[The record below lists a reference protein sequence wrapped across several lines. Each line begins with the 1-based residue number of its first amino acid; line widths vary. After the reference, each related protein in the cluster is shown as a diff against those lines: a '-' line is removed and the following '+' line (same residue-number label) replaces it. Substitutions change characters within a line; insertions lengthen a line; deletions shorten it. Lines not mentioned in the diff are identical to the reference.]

1 MKKWLLNILRSFAV
15 LLIISAFLAACTGGA
30 EPAVTTQ
37 ATTEAETE
45 TKVKET
51 VTSANE
57 ESSAEAES
65 LADTAWD
72 AEGDEYSF
80 VFYDDGTG
88 EQYDQWDAI
97 PFAYEWDGENL
108 TISTDWMDI
117 EGHMDEEGN
126 LSMDGFMLVQVD
138 EPSFYPGM
146 NAGGMESEIEG
157 EWVHVSEDIVLTF
170 DGIYTA
176 GYSKPDI
183 FGSGTY
189 SYDGEK
195 VIVSFMNDDDEVEDF
210 EGYLDGD
217 GDLIIDIWGEGGY
230 YVWTDP
236 DSSEVDADITE
247 ILGKWSHSESGEY
260 VIFDDDGTVRFIL
273 GDISGY
279 VYPFTYD
286 GDTVEFDDYTGHF
299 DGDGDLI
306 IHGIEG
312 YFIHEDIAED
322 SDSQDYSES
331 HSGSYETDDG
341 KVTWE
346 LKMDID
352 LSEYFP
358 FDGMLFDNDTEEL
371 CLTFRDNG
379 YGILHYG
386 ESLYGGMYVLDGDE
400 LSLENQDEIISGIY
414 DPEEN
419 IITIEGIEGYFYLT
433 DRSSYY
439 R

>member
-1 MKKWLLNILRSFAV
+1 M
-15 LLIISAFLAACTGGA
+15 
-30 EPAVTTQ
+30 
-37 ATTEAETE
+37 
-45 TKVKET
+45 
-51 VTSANE
+51 
-57 ESSAEAES
+57 
-65 LADTAWD
+65 
-72 AEGDEYSF
+72 
-80 VFYDDGTG
+80 
-88 EQYDQWDAI
+88 
-97 PFAYEWDGENL
+97 
-108 TISTDWMDI
+108 
-117 EGHMDEEGN
+117 
-126 LSMDGFMLVQVD
+126 
-138 EPSFYPGM
+138 
-146 NAGGMESEIEG
+146 
-157 EWVHVSEDIVLTF
+157 
-170 DGIYTA
+170 
-176 GYSKPDI
+176 
-183 FGSGTY
+183 
-189 SYDGEK
+189 
-195 VIVSFMNDDDEVEDF
+195 
-210 EGYLDGD
+210 
-217 GDLIIDIWGEGGY
+217 
-230 YVWTDP
+230 
-236 DSSEVDADITE
+236 
-247 ILGKWSHSESGEY
+247 
-260 VIFDDDGTVRFIL
+260 
-273 GDISGY
+273 
-279 VYPFTYD
+279 
-286 GDTVEFDDYTGHF
+286 EFDDYTGHF
-299 DGDGDLI
+299 DGDGALI